1 MFVFENMVATFATI
15 LGFCIKIYMWIII
28 ARCLLS
34 WVNPDPYNAIVV
46 FIYRITEP
54 LLSFVRRKIPFAT
67 VSALDLSPVIVILLL
82 WFLQEFL
89 FRTLMDISIRLH

>member
-1 MFVFENMVATFATI
+1 MFVLGNMVATFATI
-15 LGFCIKIYMWIII
+15 LFYSLKIYMWIII

-67 VSALDLSPVIVILLL
+67 VNALDLSPVIVVLFL